1 MVTVKGNRDE
11 LKGQVYIS
19 SIFLKCIANAGYYSN
34 KNKIH
39 DRKRIRSLL
48 SINQTFLLN
57 L

>member
-1 MVTVKGNRDE
+1 MVTVKDSRDE

-34 KNKIH
+34 TNKIH

-48 SINQTFLLN
+48 SIHQTFLLN